1 MASQSIAPIAR
12 PNVGRKG
19 RPVRVIA
26 NHFPVELD
34 PSISAYQ
41 YTVQFYPTQRPLS
54 AEEMNEGGASKSPEA
69 FNRLVLS
76 SFTKAHA
83 TTLNNAQFA
92 YDGRRNLYS
101 RESLPFTDPRTFEF
115 VIEDENGK
123 KEDMTLIIQ
132 IVAEKLVGDLIQS
145 TQKEGEN
152 IASDVLQALDVI
164 LRENLL
170 SGHVVAGK
178 SLFSSAESSPLGEG
192 CSVWRGFYQSLRP
205 SGAKF
210 TLNVDLKFS
219 AFYDEQNLIQFS
231 RSVMRFPENKPFP
244 RKLQDR
250 DRRTIL
256 KELKGVPTN
265 TFHTG
270 RKMKHTVHDISM
282 MGANEIFFENTKTGK
297 NMNVVEYLQEAYG
310 IKLDYPN
317 LQCAKVNKR
326 RDVFVPLELLFIPSH
341 RKRKALTPAQTQS
354 IVRLAAV
361 KPPVRLRSIHDIMR
375 RSGLS
380 RDPLVKEFGVQVGA
394 KPVEIKAR
402 VLDAPSVL
410 FGGNS
415 RVTPRDGSWNMQRER
430 LMQPGAPLRYWG
442 VIVFCD
448 QRMLNDSAVDGF
460 IGKLV
465 RAGRENGMIID
476 NPRPLI
482 TRARKD
488 ARSEMTNMFRN
499 INKEGKAQL
508 IVCIK
513 PNQDSGLYREIKQMS
528 DCELGVPSQCLL
540 ANNVNKGN
548 IQYCSNVTLKM
559 NAKLGGQNFFPEPM
573 RDRDLNHPFES
584 QPFMMVGADVTHP
597 GPGVESA
604 PSIAAMVGSLDR
616 RVTKFGNTMRCQG
629 GRKEIIEDMQAMFL
643 ELIEEF
649 RKANKGAVPKR
660 IIMYRDGVSEGEF
673 QQVLDYELWEM
684 RRACMSI
691 SQNYRPPMTF
701 VTVQKRHNSRFFPV
715 DPKDGDRS
723 GNCRAGTV
731 VDTDIVHPK
740 HFDFFLNSHGGLQGT
755 SKSGFYKV
763 LYDENGFNADQ
774 IQSLTYR
781 MCHSYARC
789 CKSVGVVSQA
799 YYAHLLAFRGRCF
812 QSEFG
817 SDTASQGSGPGAP
830 VFLKPERVG
839 IHSALSST
847 LYYL

>member
-1 MASQSIAPIAR
+1 
-12 PNVGRKG
+12 
-19 RPVRVIA
+19 
-26 NHFPVELD
+26 
-34 PSISAYQ
+34 
-41 YTVQFYPTQRPLS
+41 
-54 AEEMNEGGASKSPEA
+54 
-69 FNRLVLS
+69 
-76 SFTKAHA
+76 
-83 TTLNNAQFA
+83 
-92 YDGRRNLYS
+92 
-101 RESLPFTDPRTFEF
+101 
-115 VIEDENGK
+115 
-123 KEDMTLIIQ
+123 MTLIIQ
-132 IVAEKLVGDLIQS
+132 IVAQKLVNDLIQS
-145 TQKEGEN
+145 THTQGED

-178 SLFSSAESSPLGEG
+178 CLFSSSESSPLGEG

-205 SGAKF
+205 SGTKF

-219 AFYDEQNLIQFS
+219 AFYDEQNLVQFS

-244 RKLQDR
+244 KKLQDR

-270 RKMKHTVHDISM
+270 KRMKHTVHDISM

-297 NMNVVEYLQEAYG
+297 NMNVVEYLQETYD
-310 IKLDYPN
+310 IKLDYPK

-341 RKRKALTPAQTQS
+341 RKRKPLTPHQTQS

-361 KPPVRLRSIHDIMR
+361 KPQNRLKSIHDIMR

-380 RDPLVKEFGVQVGA
+380 RDPLVKEFGLRVNA
-394 KPVEIKAR
+394 EPMEIKAR
-402 VLDAPSVL
+402 VLDPPSVL

-415 RVTPRDGSWNMQRER
+415 RVNPRDGSWNMQRER
-430 LMQPGAPLRYWG
+430 FMQSGATLTSWG
-442 VIVFCD
+442 VIIFCD

-460 IGKLV
+460 IKKLV
-465 RAGRENGMIID
+465 HAGRDNGMNIQ
-476 NPRPLI
+476 NERPLK
-482 TRARKD
+482 TRAKRD
-488 ARSEMTNMFRN
+488 ASARSEMTKMFRTLN
-499 INKEGKAQL
+499 EHGKAQIIL
-508 IVCIK
+508 CIK

-559 NAKLGGQNFFPEPM
+559 NAKLGGQNFFPEPL
-573 RDRDLNHPFES
+573 RDRELNHPFES
-584 QPFMMVGADVTHP
+584 QPFMLVGADVTHP
-597 GPGVESA
+597 GPGVELA

-643 ELIEEF
+643 ELLEEF

-660 IIMYRDGVSEGEF
+660 IIMYRDGVSEGQF

-701 VTVQKRHNSRFFPV
+701 VTVQKRHNTRFFPV
-715 DPKDGDRS
+715 NSKDGDRS
-723 GNCRAGTV
+723 GNCSAGTV

-763 LYDENGFNADQ
+763 LHDENAFTADQ

-789 CKSVGVVSQA
+789 CKAVGVVSQA

-812 QSEFG
+812 QKEFG
-817 SDTASQGSGPGAP
+817 SDTASEGSGRGAP
-830 VFLKPERVG
+830 VLLKPEPVG
-839 IHSALSST
+839 IHSAMSST